1 MEPKKLSYSAIKLL
15 SPVCAVSVLSFSSLS
30 LAADCHSNPIDPK
43 GNASAL
49 QNALQQATNTG
60 RPLTLTG
67 TYYIGAD
74 NDADDGMTVLKGI
87 NVTLR
92 HDLIVDATGA
102 TFVAKTDLDGD
113 LFSFDTKS
121 NDNVC
126 SNKNELADFY
136 WTGGEFDMSRA
147 KASTVVPMRR
157 LTPPGREGVDKTA
170 DALSI
175 RGVVNSTNYHKLN
188 ELVIEHITYIGTK
201 GPNDPFY
208 TAGGDSV
215 ILMTGALKA
224 TIRYNNFYGVRDAA
238 VYLSAGGDKG
248 QYGDHFTIHNNYVER
263 AFDGFTSKRGADNI
277 VMRNNTLND
286 VVVGLSTKSVYAGWQ
301 ATNVRVVNNT
311 INKAMR
317 AISLET
323 TNNVTVV
330 DNEINGLGD
339 IVASQHSIARANFN
353 AFSDAFEGISLIGV
367 QGDNEINTN
376 SIRGINSTSR
386 ESLTTT
392 WGIVTRSYEGRST
405 YGVTK
410 TNNTFSNLDKWSKSF

>member
-1 MEPKKLSYSAIKLL
+1 
-15 SPVCAVSVLSFSSLS
+15 
-30 LAADCHSNPIDPK
+30 
-43 GNASAL
+43 
-49 QNALQQATNTG
+49 
-60 RPLTLTG
+60 
-67 TYYIGAD
+67 
-74 NDADDGMTVLKGI
+74 
-87 NVTLR
+87 
-92 HDLIVDATGA
+92 
-102 TFVAKTDLDGD
+102 
-113 LFSFDTKS
+113 
-121 NDNVC
+121 
-126 SNKNELADFY
+126 
-136 WTGGEFDMSRA
+136 
-147 KASTVVPMRR
+147 
-157 LTPPGREGVDKTA
+157 
-170 DALSI
+170 
-175 RGVVNSTNYHKLN
+175 
-188 ELVIEHITYIGTK
+188 
-201 GPNDPFY
+201 
-208 TAGGDSV
+208 
-215 ILMTGALKA
+215 MTGALKA